1 MKNWRVLVLLVV
13 GVLTLTV
20 FVFAGRANRVFAQK
34 GATESK
40 QAEETKTVYIGYS
53 GPLSGGGAK
62 YGQNALDGMLLA
74 VDDINARG
82 LTIGG
87 QKYKVKVIS
96 LDDKYLP
103 NEAATNARRLIQQY
117 KTPVIFN
124 PHSGGISAIAQF
136 NQQEGF
142 ILAGYTSD
150 MSVEERGNKLLVRIP
165 TPFRW
170 YLVKNGFVDQAMGRW
185 GKRVAAVP
193 GVHEY
198 AKNWTTLFTEKWKA
212 AGGEVLGV
220 FPVDYTRDVDFY
232 TPVSKALATKPDVMF
247 IGGPSEPTALVIKQ
261 ARELGFK
268 GGFIV
273 MDQAKDNEIARV
285 IPKEYLEGFIGTGGM
300 PDYAERTDYAQGVGK
315 NNKGAVV
322 FMEKWEKRFGD
333 KEPTSEASYHYMT
346 MFIFTRAMELAGTTT
361 DARAIY
367 ARLPAAIAALPDEEM
382 TRVIEGISDT
392 GGFINVTLGAHY
404 KNGKRES
411 FIMLAPP
418 EYRARKLPAK

>member
-1 MKNWRVLVLLVV
+1 MKNWRVLSVAGVLALLVFGFTGWTIKV
-13 GVLTLTV
+13 S
-20 FVFAGRANRVFAQK
+20 AQQ
-34 GATESK
+34 GATEGK

-142 ILAGYTSD
+142 IVAGYTSD
-150 MSVEERGNKLLVRIP
+150 MSVEERGNKLLVRIS

-170 YLVKNGFVDQAMGRW
+170 YLGKGGFIEQAMGRW
-185 GKRVAAVP
+185 GKRAAAVP

-198 AKNWTTLFTEKWKA
+198 AKNWTALFTEKWKA
-212 AGGEVLGV
+212 AGGEILGV

-268 GGFIV
+268 GGFVV
-273 MDQAKDNEIARV
+273 MDQARDNEIARV
-285 IPKEYLEGFIGTGGM
+285 IPKEYLEGFIGKGGM
-300 PDYAERTDYAQGVGK
+300 PEYLERADYAQSVGK
-315 NNKGAVV
+315 TNKGAVV
-322 FMEKWEKRFGD
+322 FIEKWKKRFGD
-333 KEPTSEASYHYMT
+333 REPTPEAGSDYMT

-367 ARLPAAIAALPDEEM
+367 AKLPAAIAALPDEEM
-382 TRVIEGISDT
+382 TLVIEGISDT
-392 GGFINVTLGAHY
+392 GGFINETLGIHY
-404 KNGKRES
+404 KNGKREI
-411 FIMLAPP
+411 FIIPPPP
-418 EYRARKLPAK
+418 EYRARKLTAH